1 MLFLCKVFWKW
12 RGRRLARKSLFQ
24 SKPNKIFHENVFST
38 KKEITKNTMKF
49 EYNEEKEG
57 NREQIMYRIIDYQR
71 FFWIMKIN
79 LGLNEEREIH

>member
-1 MLFLCKVFWKW
+1 
-12 RGRRLARKSLFQ
+12 
-24 SKPNKIFHENVFST
+24 
-38 KKEITKNTMKF
+38 MKF

>member
-1 MLFLCKVFWKW
+1 MCKVFWKW

-24 SKPNKIFHENVFST
+24 SKPNKIFHGNVFST